1 MFYAVFMIEKF
12 LFQKSVIDERF
23 NTTTVVQL
31 DLPERSL
38 NTCRAAAAMVA
49 TGGLYSPSAASVR
62 PI

>member
-1 MFYAVFMIEKF
+1 MIEKF

-38 NTCRAAAAMVA
+38 NTCRAAAVMVA

>member
-1 MFYAVFMIEKF
+1 MIEKF
-12 LFQKSVIDERF
+12 LFQKSVIERF

-31 DLPERSL
+31 NLPERSL
-38 NTCRAAAAMVA
+38 NTCQAAAVMVA